1 MPNLPIKCSSFELNK
16 EKIKKF
22 SANLPRPI
30 ELNAVA
36 EKRFCIFDHNVTG
49 KEFNSLIQD
58 LQKAL
63 CDSNE
68 VDRKIIKEFASI
80 YNTFESL
87 DKGYIQGICASVA
100 SAEESSQQALAAYE
114 KARLAQDR
122 INITMKALQ
131 DTVEKY
137 EEEFAKIYLELE
149 QQQDTVEKYQEKF
162 TEIYLELEQ
171 QQDTVEKYQEKFTE
185 IYLEFEQQKELSEKA
200 VADVEE
206 YKTKIDA
213 QSRTM
218 LYLNGKIDE
227 SAATY
232 KATIAAQKETV
243 EKLNQKIKYAYI
255 VSAFALVVACANFF
269 VK

>member
-30 ELNAVA
+30 ELKAVA

-100 SAEESSQQALAAYE
+100 SAEESSQQALVAYE

-122 INITMKALQ
+122 IKITMKALQ
-131 DTVEKY
+131 DTAEKY
-137 EEEFAKIYLELE
+137 EEEFTEIHLELE
-149 QQQDTVEKYQEKF
+149 QQQAAIEKYR
-162 TEIYLELEQ
+162 
-171 QQDTVEKYQEKFTE
+171 EKFTE

-218 LYLNGKIDE
+218 LDLNGKIEE

-232 KATIAAQKETV
+232 KASIAAQKETV

-255 VSAFALVVACANFF
+255 VSAFVLVVACANFF

>member
-1 MPNLPIKCSSFELNK
+1 MSNLPIKCSSFELNK

-36 EKRFCIFDHNVTG
+36 EKRFCFFDHNVTG
-49 KEFNSLIQD
+49 KEFNSLLQD

-100 SAEESSQQALAAYE
+100 SAEESSQQALAANE

-131 DTVEKY
+131 N
-137 EEEFAKIYLELE
+137 
-149 QQQDTVEKYQEKF
+149 TVEKYQEKF

-171 QQDTVEKYQEKFTE
+171 QKK
-185 IYLEFEQQKELSEKA
+185 LSEKA

-232 KATIAAQKETV
+232 KAIIAAQKETV

>member
-100 SAEESSQQALAAYE
+100 SAEESSQQALVAYE

-122 INITMKALQ
+122 IKITMKALQ
-131 DTVEKY
+131 DTAEKY
-137 EEEFAKIYLELE
+137 EEEFA
-149 QQQDTVEKYQEKF
+149 
-162 TEIYLELEQ
+162 EIYLEL
-171 QQDTVEKYQEKFTE
+171 
-185 IYLEFEQQKELSEKA
+185 EQQKELSEKA

-206 YKTKIDA
+206 YKTRIDA

-218 LYLNGKIDE
+218 LDLNGKIEE
-227 SAATY
+227 SAAAY
-232 KATIAAQKETV
+232 KASIAAQKEIV

-255 VSAFALVVACANFF
+255 VSAFVLVVACANFF

>member
-36 EKRFCIFDHNVTG
+36 EKRFHFFDHSVTG

-68 VDRKIIKEFASI
+68 VNRKIIKEFASI

-100 SAEESSQQALAAYE
+100 SAEESSQQALAASE
-114 KARLAQDR
+114 KARLAQER
-122 INITMKALQ
+122 INITIKFLQ
-131 DTVEKY
+131 NTVEKY
-137 EEEFAKIYLELE
+137 EKEFA
-149 QQQDTVEKYQEKF
+149 
-162 TEIYLELEQ
+162 EIYLELEQ
-171 QQDTVEKYQEKFTE
+171 QQGAIEKYQEKFTE
-185 IYLEFEQQKELSEKA
+185 IYLEFEQQKELSKKA

-206 YKTKIDA
+206 
-213 QSRTM
+213 
-218 LYLNGKIDE
+218 
-227 SAATY
+227 Y

-255 VSAFALVVACANFF
+255 VSAFALVVACVNFF

>member
-1 MPNLPIKCSSFELNK
+1 MSNLPIKCSSFELNK

-30 ELNAVA
+30 ELNALA
-36 EKRFCIFDHNVTG
+36 EKRFCFFDHNVTG

-100 SAEESSQQALAAYE
+100 SAEESSQQALAANE

-131 DTVEKY
+131 N
-137 EEEFAKIYLELE
+137 
-149 QQQDTVEKYQEKF
+149 TVEKYQEKF

-171 QQDTVEKYQEKFTE
+171 QKK
-185 IYLEFEQQKELSEKA
+185 LSEKA

-232 KATIAAQKETV
+232 KAIIAAQKETV

-255 VSAFALVVACANFF
+255 VSAFALVVACVNFF

>member
-1 MPNLPIKCSSFELNK
+1 MSNLPIKCSSFELNK

-30 ELNAVA
+30 ELNTVA
-36 EKRFCIFDHNVTG
+36 EKRFCFFDHNVTG

-100 SAEESSQQALAAYE
+100 SAEESSQQALAANE

-131 DTVEKY
+131 N
-137 EEEFAKIYLELE
+137 
-149 QQQDTVEKYQEKF
+149 TVEKYQEKF

-171 QQDTVEKYQEKFTE
+171 QKK
-185 IYLEFEQQKELSEKA
+185 LSEKA

-232 KATIAAQKETV
+232 KAIIAAQKETV
-243 EKLNQKIKYAYI
+243 EKLNQKIKYA
-255 VSAFALVVACANFF
+255 
-269 VK
+269 

>member
-36 EKRFCIFDHNVTG
+36 EKRFLFFDHNVTG

-100 SAEESSQQALAAYE
+100 SAEESSQQALAANE

-122 INITMKALQ
+122 INITIKALQ
-131 DTVEKY
+131 NTVKKY
-137 EEEFAKIYLELE
+137 EEKFA
-149 QQQDTVEKYQEKF
+149 
-162 TEIYLELEQ
+162 EIYLELEQ
-171 QQDTVEKYQEKFTE
+171 QQGAIEKYQEKFTA

-218 LYLNGKIDE
+218 LDLNEKIEE

-232 KATIAAQKETV
+232 KATIAAHKETV

>member
-1 MPNLPIKCSSFELNK
+1 MSNLPIKCSSFELNK

-36 EKRFCIFDHNVTG
+36 EKRFCFFDHNVTG

-100 SAEESSQQALAAYE
+100 SAEESSQQALAANE

-131 DTVEKY
+131 N
-137 EEEFAKIYLELE
+137 
-149 QQQDTVEKYQEKF
+149 TVEKYQEKF

-171 QQDTVEKYQEKFTE
+171 QKK
-185 IYLEFEQQKELSEKA
+185 LSEKA

-232 KATIAAQKETV
+232 KAIIVAQKETV

-255 VSAFALVVACANFF
+255 VSAFALVVACVNFF

>member
-1 MPNLPIKCSSFELNK
+1 MSNLPIKCSSFELNK

-36 EKRFCIFDHNVTG
+36 EKRFCFFDHNVTG

-100 SAEESSQQALAAYE
+100 SAEESSQQALAANE

-122 INITMKALQ
+122 INITMKTLQ
-131 DTVEKY
+131 N
-137 EEEFAKIYLELE
+137 
-149 QQQDTVEKYQEKF
+149 TVEKYQEKF

-171 QQDTVEKYQEKFTE
+171 QKK
-185 IYLEFEQQKELSEKA
+185 LSEKA

-232 KATIAAQKETV
+232 KAIIAAQKETV

>member
-137 EEEFAKIYLELE
+137 EEEFA
-149 QQQDTVEKYQEKF
+149 
-162 TEIYLELEQ
+162 EIYLELEQ
-171 QQDTVEKYQEKFTE
+171 QQDTVEKYREKFTE

>member
-1 MPNLPIKCSSFELNK
+1 MSNLPIKCSSFELNK
-16 EKIKKF
+16 EEIKKF

-36 EKRFCIFDHNVTG
+36 EKRFCFFDHNVTG

-100 SAEESSQQALAAYE
+100 SAEESSQQALAANE

-131 DTVEKY
+131 N
-137 EEEFAKIYLELE
+137 
-149 QQQDTVEKYQEKF
+149 TVEKYQEKF

-171 QQDTVEKYQEKFTE
+171 QKK
-185 IYLEFEQQKELSEKA
+185 LSEKA

-232 KATIAAQKETV
+232 KAIIAAQKETV

>member
-1 MPNLPIKCSSFELNK
+1 MSNLPIKCSSFELNK

-36 EKRFCIFDHNVTG
+36 EKRFCFFDHNVTG

-87 DKGYIQGICASVA
+87 DKGYIQCICASVA
-100 SAEESSQQALAAYE
+100 SAEESSQQALAANE

-131 DTVEKY
+131 N
-137 EEEFAKIYLELE
+137 
-149 QQQDTVEKYQEKF
+149 TVEKYQEKF

-171 QQDTVEKYQEKFTE
+171 QKK
-185 IYLEFEQQKELSEKA
+185 LSEKA
-200 VADVEE
+200 VAEVEE

-232 KATIAAQKETV
+232 KAIIAAQKETV

>member
-1 MPNLPIKCSSFELNK
+1 MPNLPIKCSSFERNK

-137 EEEFAKIYLELE
+137 EEEFA
-149 QQQDTVEKYQEKF
+149 
-162 TEIYLELEQ
+162 EIYLELEQ
-171 QQDTVEKYQEKFTE
+171 QQDTVEKYREKCTE

-227 SAATY
+227 SAAAY

>member
-100 SAEESSQQALAAYE
+100 SAEESSQQALVAYE

-122 INITMKALQ
+122 IKITMKALQ
-131 DTVEKY
+131 DTAEKY
-137 EEEFAKIYLELE
+137 EEEFA
-149 QQQDTVEKYQEKF
+149 
-162 TEIYLELEQ
+162 EIYLEL
-171 QQDTVEKYQEKFTE
+171 
-185 IYLEFEQQKELSEKA
+185 EQQKELSEKA

-218 LYLNGKIDE
+218 LDLNGKIEE

-232 KATIAAQKETV
+232 KASIAAQKEIV

-255 VSAFALVVACANFF
+255 VSAFVLVVACANFF

>member
-1 MPNLPIKCSSFELNK
+1 MPNLPIKCSSFERNK

-137 EEEFAKIYLELE
+137 EEEFA
-149 QQQDTVEKYQEKF
+149 
-162 TEIYLELEQ
+162 EIYLELEQ
-171 QQDTVEKYQEKFTE
+171 QQDTVEKYREKFTE

-227 SAATY
+227 SAAAY

>member
-1 MPNLPIKCSSFELNK
+1 MSNLPIKCSSFELNK

-36 EKRFCIFDHNVTG
+36 EKRFCFFDHNVTG

-100 SAEESSQQALAAYE
+100 SAEESSQQALAANE

-131 DTVEKY
+131 N
-137 EEEFAKIYLELE
+137 
-149 QQQDTVEKYQEKF
+149 TVEKYQEKF

-171 QQDTVEKYQEKFTE
+171 QKK
-185 IYLEFEQQKELSEKA
+185 LSEKA
-200 VADVEE
+200 VADGEE
-206 YKTKIDA
+206 YKTKFDA

-227 SAATY
+227 SAVTY
-232 KATIAAQKETV
+232 KAIIAAQKETV

>member
-1 MPNLPIKCSSFELNK
+1 MSNLPIKCSSFELNK

-36 EKRFCIFDHNVTG
+36 EKRFCFFDHNVTG

-100 SAEESSQQALAAYE
+100 SAEESSQQALAANE
-114 KARLAQDR
+114 EARLAQDR

-131 DTVEKY
+131 N
-137 EEEFAKIYLELE
+137 
-149 QQQDTVEKYQEKF
+149 TVEKYQEKF

-171 QQDTVEKYQEKFTE
+171 QQGAIEKYQEKFTE

-200 VADVEE
+200 VAEVEE

-232 KATIAAQKETV
+232 KAIIAAQKETV

>member
-1 MPNLPIKCSSFELNK
+1 MSNLPIKCSSFELNK

-36 EKRFCIFDHNVTG
+36 EKRFCFFDHNVTG

-100 SAEESSQQALAAYE
+100 SAEESSQQALAANE

-131 DTVEKY
+131 N
-137 EEEFAKIYLELE
+137 
-149 QQQDTVEKYQEKF
+149 TVEKYQEKF

-171 QQDTVEKYQEKFTE
+171 QKK
-185 IYLEFEQQKELSEKA
+185 LSEKA

-232 KATIAAQKETV
+232 KAIIAAQKETV

-255 VSAFALVVACANFF
+255 VSAFALVVACVNFF

>member
-1 MPNLPIKCSSFELNK
+1 MSNLPIKCSSFELNK

-36 EKRFCIFDHNVTG
+36 EKRFCFFDHNVTG

-100 SAEESSQQALAAYE
+100 SAEESSQQALAANE

-131 DTVEKY
+131 N
-137 EEEFAKIYLELE
+137 
-149 QQQDTVEKYQEKF
+149 TVEKYQEKF

-171 QQDTVEKYQEKFTE
+171 QKK
-185 IYLEFEQQKELSEKA
+185 LSEKA

-232 KATIAAQKETV
+232 KAIIAAQKETV